1 MTNVFQDIFG
11 GNSQQSTSTPI
22 NMNPL
27 TSALTPQVTS
37 AFGTALNNGAPQYT
51 GPLTASTTGAQN
63 TSLTNLANA
72 VAPSNNVNSYIQNVL
87 SGAYMPGGS
96 QGNPNISAVTQATNL
111 PIQESLATTL
121 GQTNPSLFASRGQS
135 VGSNGSSAFQNA
147 DALAVQSAAN
157 AESAN
162 ATQIANNA
170 YNTGVQQMTAAAQL
184 QPQEV
189 QSAINVLQ
197 AQLLPTLL
205 QEQGITNGL
214 TAFQDNVSALTSFLQ
229 TISGAITPVI
239 GNQTQSTGSGTTGI
253 LPDLTSAFS
262 GGGTSSNPLTGTTTN
277 SSTPAGNIWAALA
290 AL

>member
-27 TSALTPQVTS
+27 TSALAPQVTS
-37 AFGTALNNGAPQYT
+37 ALSGAISNGAPQYT
-51 GPLTASTTGAQN
+51 GPLTASTTAAQN
-63 TSLTNLANA
+63 TSLANLASA
-72 VAPSNNVNSYIQNVL
+72 VAPSNNVNSYIQSVL

-96 QGNPNISAVTQATNL
+96 QGPNITAAVNAANL
-111 PIQESLATTL
+111 PIQEQLQTALT
-121 GQTNPSLFASRGQS
+121 QTNPEAFTAAGQS
-135 VGSNGSSAFQNA
+135 VNSQGSSAFQNA
-147 DALAVQSAAN
+147 NALAVQSGIN

-162 ATQIANNA
+162 ATTIANNA
-170 YNTGVQQMTAAAQL
+170 YNTGIQQMTAAAQL

-229 TISGAITPVI
+229 TISGAITPVV
-239 GNQTQSTGSGTTGI
+239 GNQTQSTGSSTTGI